1 MYSATLILFPYL
13 SSRLEAAPYLAQ
25 ATLVTLAHLVVE
37 IANVIQHLVPDL
49 HDVPGVVAFLVTP
62 IAAGD
67 LVVVSVVVDELGHG
81 ER

>member
-1 MYSATLILFPYL
+1 MLFPSHLCYRSL
-13 SSRLEAAPYLAQ
+13 KQHQ
-25 ATLVTLAHLVVE
+25 ATLVAFAHLVVE

-49 HDVPGVVAFLVTP
+49 HDVPGVVAFLVTQ